1 MARTIDE
8 VISSLPKEDQ
18 QTINMRSQELV
29 EEYMA
34 LQELRKAMDLTQK
47 DVAKKLH
54 IAQDGVSRL
63 EQRSDLMLSTLRKYI
78 EAVGGKLN
86 LVAEFPDRP
95 PVEIIGFSETT
106 IRSN

>member
-8 VISSLPKEDQ
+8 VIAGLPKEEQ
-18 QTINMRSQELV
+18 ELVNKRSNELV

-47 DVAKKLH
+47 DIARKLK

-63 EQRSDLMLSTLRKYI
+63 EKRSDLMLSTLRKYV
-78 EAVGGKLN
+78 EATGGKLH
-86 LVAEFPDRP
+86 LVAEFPNRP
-95 PVEIIGFSETT
+95 PVEIEGFSQKE
-106 IRSN
+106 SAH